1 MNVKAYGSR
10 NVQELN
16 NVESSLALFV
26 FGNERLRFTQSAG
39 DVGLG
44 QACRFSLSQ
53 Q

>member
-26 FGNERLRFTQSAG
+26 FGNERLRFTQSG